1 MENKKNSGI
10 QSLIITAIII
20 LVVIAGIAV
29 VLNYVSLEDIFNT
42 QTKVQEK
49 VSKEVTVTDE
59 GIADAVEKLYDAT
72 VVVKVSQDG
81 KSISGWG
88 SGFVYKKD
96 DKNAYVLTNHHVID
110 GARDIGV
117 EMSNGVLVDAEL
129 VGSDEFSDVA
139 VLKIDASSVLAVAE
153 IGESENLRVG
163 DTVFAIGTPVSL
175 DYSFTV
181 TRGILSGKNRLV
193 EMKSNSSSSG
203 FNFF

>member
-81 KSISGWG
+81 KYISRTI
-88 SGFVYKKD
+88 Y
-96 DKNAYVLTNHHVID
+96 NMVIC
-110 GARDIGV
+110 
-117 EMSNGVLVDAEL
+117 
-129 VGSDEFSDVA
+129 
-139 VLKIDASSVLAVAE
+139 
-153 IGESENLRVG
+153 
-163 DTVFAIGTPVSL
+163 
-175 DYSFTV
+175 
-181 TRGILSGKNRLV
+181 
-193 EMKSNSSSSG
+193 
-203 FNFF
+203 